1 MNRTII
7 LNAVLFQIGWFACV
21 LGGNQIAVPVTLA
34 ILIAHWF
41 LVSKQ
46 IAEWRT
52 IFLVALVGIIIDSG
66 LFAAGVFNDGS
77 ERHIAPLWL
86 IGLWLLFATTL
97 NHSFSWLH
105 QRYVLAIVLGAI
117 SGPLSYL
124 AGVKLGAVSF
134 GIEQVSALL
143 LLALIWAVLFPV
155 SLFVATANRS
165 LAR

>member
-1 MNRTII
+1 MSRAII
-7 LNAVLFQIGWFACV
+7 INAVLFQIGWFACV
-21 LGGNQIAVPVTLA
+21 LGGNQFAVPATLA

-41 LVSKQ
+41 LVSNQ

-77 ERHIAPLWL
+77 ERQIAPLWL

-97 NHSFSWLH
+97 NHSFGWLH
-105 QRYVLAIVLGAI
+105 RRYLLAFLLGGIA
-117 SGPLSYL
+117 GPLSYL

-134 GIEQVSALL
+134 GIEQTSALL
-143 LLALIWAVLFPV
+143 LLAVIWAVLFPV
-155 SLFVATANRS
+155 SLLVATANRS